1 MPTIETIDEISEH
14 NIADNDIVDND
25 VVDNHVMIESKHNLT
40 GYVQMIMTNYL
51 LPPLPVV
58 ACGEDGT
65 RIASSHDMLHMAIA
79 CELLASQKNPPNTN
93 DPEFIKKMS
102 RKRDIMNNMHLEII
116 EAFDQYIQ
124 NPAPDPNTFYDI
136 YTRVTR
142 EYLSLYPGID
152 HNVLFKDI
160 DYVAINDVVNQ
171 QAISH
176 LIAYNS
182 SMPVSLDIVPA
193 SNSYKDLIVAY
204 AKTAWSMRD

>member
-79 CELLASQKNPPNTN
+79 CELLASQKNPPNTS
-93 DPEFIKKMS
+93 DP
-102 RKRDIMNNMHLEII
+102 
-116 EAFDQYIQ
+116 
-124 NPAPDPNTFYDI
+124 
-136 YTRVTR
+136 
-142 EYLSLYPGID
+142 
-152 HNVLFKDI
+152 
-160 DYVAINDVVNQ
+160 
-171 QAISH
+171 
-176 LIAYNS
+176 
-182 SMPVSLDIVPA
+182 
-193 SNSYKDLIVAY
+193 
-204 AKTAWSMRD
+204 